1 MRSKLARSHADTVS
15 RIAAWRTSSESP
27 SLSQSRS
34 PIRGRCAG
42 PFPKPPMFSQ
52 EGSDSQCYYPS
63 HVARALQETIMDT
76 VVHQSCEVRGPQIIG
91 RLSPNCIQFQNLRV
105 LYGMLTAENSC
116 AGCQPVCRYQLL
128 AGFMRDYKSTVTG
141 SGFMEARS
149 EGSLNLIRDS
159 LRLSEWR
166 PELEQIGNAPKLT
179 INAARFDKN
188 KELFSMEIITR

>member
-1 MRSKLARSHADTVS
+1 
-15 RIAAWRTSSESP
+15 
-27 SLSQSRS
+27 
-34 PIRGRCAG
+34 
-42 PFPKPPMFSQ
+42 
-52 EGSDSQCYYPS
+52 
-63 HVARALQETIMDT
+63 MDT
-76 VVHQSCEVRGPQIIG
+76 VVHPSCEVRGPQTISWG
-91 RLSPNCIQFQNLRV
+91 QTVLLSCNIRARV

-141 SGFMEARS
+141 SGFMETRS

-188 KELFSMEIITR
+188 KELFSMEISTR